1 MNFLYILIISI
12 FTVNTAFSFE
22 LDQKNKEN
30 IDFMKIKTNRKVRVA
45 IIDTGIDYNNSFLR
59 DKIYVFNG
67 SKKDSNYGVDFS
79 LNNPSKQITRVP
91 KDTHGHGTH
100 IAGIISAINPNV
112 ELVILK
118 YYNPLAD
125 GKANLEASLK
135 AMSYAISLGVDII
148 NYSGGGPE
156 QSDKEKEL
164 IKKAKENNILV
175 ISAAGNEK
183 ANIDNINPL
192 YKKYYKEE
200 AYFPA
205 SYNFDNIISVGAIHN
220 NYKLNFTS
228 NWGIKNVD
236 IVAPGYK
243 VNSLLPYNQIR
254 SMTGTSQATAFV
266 TGVASLVK
274 SYYNINDYKTIKNI
288 ILNNCKIIPNLK
300 NKIKNGCSLNMRN
313 IFINRKLASKKKS

>member
-1 MNFLYILIISI
+1 MNFLYILIISF
-12 FTVNTAFSFE
+12 FTINTAFSFE
-22 LDQKNKEN
+22 LDHTNRKT
-30 IDFMKIKTNRKVRVA
+30 IDFIKIKTNKKVRIA
-45 IIDTGIDYNNSFLR
+45 IIDTGIDYNNRFLK

-67 SKKDSNYGVDFS
+67 GKKSDNYGVDFS
-79 LNNPSKQITRVP
+79 LNNLNKTITRTP

-156 QSDKEKEL
+156 QSDKEKLL
-164 IKKAKENNILV
+164 IQKAKENNILV
-175 ISAAGNEK
+175 ISASGNEK
-183 ANIDNINPL
+183 ANIDPS
-192 YKKYYKEE
+192 YTKKYYKQE

-205 SYNFDNIISVGAIHN
+205 SYNYDNIISVGAIN
-220 NYKLNFTS
+220 DQYKLNFTS
-228 NWGIKNVD
+228 NWGIENVD

-243 VNSLLPYNQIR
+243 INSLLPFNQIK

-288 ILNNCKIIPNLK
+288 ILNNCKTIPSLK
-300 NKIKNGCSLNMRN
+300 NKIKNGCSLNMKN
-313 IFINRKLASKKKS
+313 IFINRKLASKKKF